1 MKQYWPHILDLY
13 QTEFTNWNKAKFIQL
28 MLYCI
33 VQPYAWIYVC
43 RQDSNTEDNEAATA
57 AQQSQAAAIVAD
69 SVAVEKD
76 GAVTKRQHF
85 AMNVNRPGYIVFSV
99 SNGFRNMPIIAIC
112 FI

>member
-1 MKQYWPHILDLY
+1 MYI
-13 QTEFTNWNKAKFIQL
+13 
-28 MLYCI
+28 
-33 VQPYAWIYVC
+33 C
-43 RQDSNTEDNEAATA
+43 RRNSNTEDNVAATA

-85 AMNVNRPGYIVFSV
+85 AMNINRPGYIVFSV
-99 SNGFRNMPIIAIC
+99 SNGFRDMPIIAIC